1 MEFITSTTSDIP
13 RIMDI
18 IGQAQEYLKKN
29 EIPQW
34 QNGYPNQD
42 TIQQDINQGYSYV
55 LVEGSEILATLALSF
70 DGETSYDKIYE
81 GEWRSK
87 GDYGVIHRIAVDS
100 NHKGR
105 GIASAMIEFVKVI
118 SMARGVHSI
127 RVDTHR
133 QNHSMQ
139 RLLEKNGFQYSGTI
153 YLADGAE
160 RIAFELLL

>member
-1 MEFITSTTSDIP
+1 MELIASTTSDIP
-13 RIMDI
+13 QIMDI
-18 IGQAQEYLKKN
+18 IGQAQEYLKMN

-42 TIQQDINQGYSYV
+42 TIQQDIDQESSYV

-70 DGETSYDKIYE
+70 DGETSYDTTYE
-81 GEWRSK
+81 GQWRSK
-87 GDYGVIHRIAVDS
+87 GEYGVIHRIAVDS
-100 NHKGR
+100 NYKGR
-105 GIASAMIEFVKVI
+105 GIASAMIEFVKDI
-118 SMARGVHSI
+118 CIARGVHNV

-139 RLLEKNGFQYSGTI
+139 RLLEKNEFQYCGII